1 MMTDMQQYKS
11 IGYEDYTRVGYVSS
25 IKGLLKPFKSKRQLE
40 ILLENLLQAREE
52 LKPIHKK
59 LARSA
64 QSSFPVKYF
73 PILFR
78 ESKSQSGALFLR
90 WRNHQNNK
98 DGMPVLV
105 NIFEN
110 ENTSDKAKEIFREME
125 IDRIS
130 LNMQMSI
137 LSTMIRQVRD
147 CIKKIEVIDE
157 LYTRTSKDRG

>member
-1 MMTDMQQYKS
+1 MTDVQQYKP
-11 IGYEDYTRVGYVSS
+11 IGHEDYTGVGYAPS
-25 IKGLLKPFKSKRQLE
+25 IKGLLKPFKGKRELE
-40 ILLENLLQAREE
+40 ILLENLLQARED

-59 LARSA
+59 LVRSA

-78 ESKSQSGALFLR
+78 ESKSQSGASFLR

-98 DGMPVLV
+98 DGMPVLI

-110 ENTSDKAKEIFREME
+110 KDTSDKAKEIFREME

-130 LNMQMSI
+130 FNMQMSI

-147 CIKKIEVIDE
+147 CIKKIDDIDD
-157 LYTRTSKDRG
+157 LYARTKRD